1 MKVSESHVIVPK
13 DGEQLSGDAVF
24 VRHLDRSSLFAV
36 IDALGH
42 GDRAAET
49 SAVALDALK
58 ETSGNPGVGE
68 LIDLLHTRL
77 RGTRGAAAMVCV
89 CRDGQLEGCS
99 VGNVE
104 LLSLGTRIPWVPSP
118 GILGASLRRTRIFEV
133 KLVPGDRLILLSDG
147 VSPRIEPSLLRGQ
160 NAHDA
165 CRTLMSKY
173 RRPHDDATV
182 MVADIEL

>member
-1 MKVSESHVIVPK
+1 MKVSIDYLIIPK
-13 DGEQLSGDAVF
+13 DGEQQSGDAVF
-24 VRHLDRSSLFAV
+24 TRRIDGVDLFVV

-49 SAVALDALK
+49 SAVGLDALA
-58 ETSGNPGVGE
+58 ESSPTASVSE

-89 CRDGQLEGCS
+89 CKDGKLEGCS

-118 GILGASLRRTRIFEV
+118 GILGASLRRTRLFEV
-133 KLVPGDRLILLSDG
+133 QLTPGDRLILLSDG
-147 VSPRIEPSLLRGQ
+147 VSPRIDPSALRGQ
-160 NAHDA
+160 NAKEA

-182 MVADIEL
+182 MVADIEP